1 MIITCNTT
9 HIENLNEMLSYFNVI
24 LTKEEMIDNPF
35 VRYYAYCSNNEFIGF
50 ISYSVMYERAELNYI
65 YVKPDYRGTEVASLL
80 IEDMFCKC
88 HDCGVK
94 SITLEVRE
102 SNIAAI
108 SLYNKFGFE
117 TISKRA
123 NYYHNEDGL
132 LMEKV
137 LQ

>member
-1 MIITCNTT
+1 MIIACNTS
-9 HIENLNEMLSYFNVI
+9 HIERLNEMLSYFNVV
-24 LTKEEMIDNPF
+24 LTKEEIEDNPF
-35 VRYYAYCSNNEFIGF
+35 VRYYSYCSNNEFIGL
-50 ISYSVMYERAELNYI
+50 ISYSVMYERAELNYV
-65 YVKPDYRGTEVASLL
+65 YVKPDYRGTKVASLL

-88 HDCGVK
+88 RDSGVK
-94 SITLEVRE
+94 SITLEVKE

-108 SLYNKFGFE
+108 NLYKKIGFE

-137 LQ
+137 L